1 MNIRRLPPTP
11 CISDK
16 KFSKWLSKQG
26 IAQMKYF
33 LTKTVVLSSTLIED
47 HRYQSSCTRQCPTG
61 VGHRSRRNGSRQNCK
76 QFNRNHRT
84 LGWQSPG
91 RKETRRK
98 CEIQEIHK
106 IQTPN
111 ATDNTVYLGYRR
123 GATGRWW
130 PNTWPSPLFSSIK

>member
-61 VGHRSRRNGSRQNCK
+61 VGHRSRRNGSQQNCK

-91 RKETRRK
+91 RKPEGNAKSRK
-98 CEIQEIHK
+98 FTKYKHQMQ
-106 IQTPN
+106 QTTQCILVTEE
-111 ATDNTVYLGYRR
+111 A
-123 GATGRWW
+123 
-130 PNTWPSPLFSSIK
+130 PLDAGGLTPGLHLCFPP